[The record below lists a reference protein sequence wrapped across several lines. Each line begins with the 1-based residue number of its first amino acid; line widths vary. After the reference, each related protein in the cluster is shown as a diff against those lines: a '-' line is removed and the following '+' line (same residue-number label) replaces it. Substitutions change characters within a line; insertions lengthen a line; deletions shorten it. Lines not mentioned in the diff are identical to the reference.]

1 MQTLLHDES
10 AMRDGDDGPTS
21 AAADADD
28 ADDDD
33 ADDDGDDDILGYAV
47 RGDWREGGG
56 RGAVSI
62 ILADPPA
69 SRSKQIKRH
78 AAET

>member
-1 MQTLLHDES
+1 VRVFKTPHSWAEAFAAAAGAMSPNISMQTLLHDES

-33 ADDDGDDDILGYAV
+33 ADDDGDDDILG
-47 RGDWREGGG
+47 
-56 RGAVSI
+56 
-62 ILADPPA
+62 
-69 SRSKQIKRH
+69 
-78 AAET
+78 